1 MNARAAQKCP
11 AAARSPL
18 WALLATLEKYLAASA
33 YWRLRKAE
41 RPATQLAIADHS
53 PPSPAAFCASTS
65 ARRSSPALYQAQAI
79 RWVHCVRLSL
89 SSEVRSR
96 RSAASATRLAI
107 KRGRTCAAKAA
118 VAASAR
124 AGRGFSRPAPPKIG
138 RAHV

>member
-96 RSAASATRLAI
+96 RSAASATRLRSEEHTSELQSLMRI
-107 KRGRTCAAKAA
+107 SYA
-118 VAASAR
+118 VFCLKKKTQPPTTHR
-124 AGRGFSRPAPPKIG
+124 QSRS
-138 RAHV
+138 